1 MNKLL
6 VLSGVLLL
14 GACAPGQFMD
24 RHNGTSLKMSEGNF
38 EYIGCHKVD
47 GEKYVMGPFGLDVI
61 TTGNRIFFLQKNQ
74 DILTKHPLKIWQKNM
89 NILNSEKII
98 IYNVGVSYYHKNH
111 HNK

>member
-6 VLSGVLLL
+6 VLLGVLLL

-24 RHNGTSLKMSEGNF
+24 RHNGTSPKMSEGNF

-47 GEKYVMGPFGLDVI
+47 GEKYVMGLPGLDVI

-74 DILTKHPLKIWQKNM
+74 DGTSRKSELKAKPCRGVLW
-89 NILNSEKII
+89 LN
-98 IYNVGVSYYHKNH
+98 
-111 HNK
+111 